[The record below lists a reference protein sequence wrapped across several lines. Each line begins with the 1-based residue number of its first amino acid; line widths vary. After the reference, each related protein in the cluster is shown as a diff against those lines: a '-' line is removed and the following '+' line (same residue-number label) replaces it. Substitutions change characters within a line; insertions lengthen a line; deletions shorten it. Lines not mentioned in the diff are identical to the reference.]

1 MKNKT
6 FLIFASACLAAASCL
21 SESEVPCTPEVPAGD
36 DILMTKLTG
45 SPSAD
50 HMKGNLLVFLD
61 EETTQRI
68 ESEGIETVASELF
81 SEVEAY
87 DFRPALRSFPKNR
100 ELARELGLHRWF
112 SVSFDEDIPTYTF
125 AAAMARR
132 PEVCALQFNSHP
144 KLASDLKAVPF
155 SVTPGLSAATKG
167 EGIPFNDPLNE
178 NQWGLVNTGDKSIA
192 KTAREG
198 ADVGVKD
205 AWGLTAGTPDV
216 VVAVCDAPVKYTHP
230 DLQTTCGSMRRRRTE
245 RQESTTTET
254 DMWMT
259 FMDITSIQ
267 TDL

>member
-6 FLIFASACLAAASCL
+6 FLIFAFACLAAASCL
-21 SESEVPCTPEVPAGD
+21 SETEAPVAKEVPAGD
-36 DILMTKLTG
+36 GILMTKLTG
-45 SPSAD
+45 NPSVD

-61 EETTQRI
+61 EETTHRI

-100 ELARELGLHRWF
+100 ELAHELGLHRWF

-125 AAAMARR
+125 AATVARR

-144 KLASDLKAVPF
+144 KLASDLKAAPF
-155 SVTPGLSAATKG
+155 NVTPALSSAAKG
-167 EGIPFNDPLNE
+167 ECIPFDDPYNSD
-178 NQWGLVNTGDKSIA
+178 QWNLLNTGDKSIA

-205 AWGLTAGTPDV
+205 AWALTAGTPDV

-230 DLQTTCGSMRRRRTE
+230 DLA
-245 RQESTTTET
+245 
-254 DMWMT
+254 DNMWVNEAEKNGAPDVVAA
-259 FMDITSIQ
+259 FR
-267 TDL
+267 